1 MKFVNILTLT
11 LLLIGACSQ
20 HDREQANNLRTLLVD
35 LPTGSSEHDR
45 NAIES
50 ILLTANEGDT
60 VQFSPGKY
68 KIGGKIQINANNIT
82 IKGAPEGTVIR
93 GCDPQEFT
101 DPLFGLLNC
110 GGFEL
115 VGKSITVQNL
125 TIEYAWH
132 GLMVGCCLPVNM
144 EELESGTNIQV
155 EQPGGHIIQ
164 NNVFRFN
171 STGIRVIGLNP
182 AEVEISNNV
191 FQDNFHGL
199 TINGANVHVR
209 NNTFRSVTPINVPVD
224 SYIDNAIGVLPFS
237 SMFNPDN
244 TPDFPNDCTRIEIA
258 ENTFESI
265 PNNIRIEDTEKCKAI
280 VLSENLM
287 ID

>member
-1 MKFVNILTLT
+1 MKFINILSLA

-20 HDREQANNLRTLLVD
+20 DDREQSNNLRTLLVD
-35 LPTGSSEHDR
+35 LPTGSSELDR

-50 ILLTANEGDT
+50 ALLTANEGDT
-60 VQFSPGKY
+60 VQFSPGNY
-68 KIGGKIQINANNIT
+68 KIGNKFQIHKNNIT
-82 IKGAPEGTVIR
+82 LRGAPEGTVIR

-115 VGKSITVQNL
+115 VGQSIAVQNL

-132 GLMVGCCLPVNM
+132 GLMVGCCLPLNM
-144 EELESGTNIQV
+144 EELESGSNIKH

-182 AEVEISNNV
+182 DMVEISNNV
-191 FQDNFHGL
+191 FQDNYHGL
-199 TINGANVHVR
+199 TINGANVLVR
-209 NNTFRSVTPINVPVD
+209 NNTFRSVTPENVPVD
-224 SYIDNAIGVLPFS
+224 SMIDNAIGVLPFS
-237 SMFNPDN
+237 SMFDPDN
-244 TPDFPNDCTRIEIA
+244 IPDLPNDCTHIEIT
-258 ENTFESI
+258 ENTIASI
-265 PNNIRIEDTEKCKAI
+265 PDDIRIGDTEKCTTI
-280 VLSENLM
+280 VLSDNL
-287 ID
+287 IVD